1 VPEIFHRV
9 CFGTVL
15 DKTNEEKKI
24 QCREK
29 QNVAA
34 LHATLSELTK
44 AVIFLQSARLEASEE
59 EKRQADY
66 RAIRMSVFSWT

>member
-1 VPEIFHRV
+1 VSEIFDRV
-9 CFGTVL
+9 CFGAVF
-15 DKTNEEKKI
+15 DQTNEEKKI

-29 QNVAA
+29 QNVTALYAA
-34 LHATLSELTK
+34 LGKLAK
-44 AVIFLQSARLEASEE
+44 IVIVLQSARLEASEE